1 MMCAL
6 LMVGM
11 TTLAQEGKP
20 MKVASDRQM
29 TSEQREENQLKK
41 LTSELNLDAAQ
52 QNEMSVIL
60 GERADKRDAVKA
72 ERKANQE
79 KGAKPTAE
87 EREKRRAEMD
97 AFRAEQ
103 DAKIKKVLKGDQL
116 VKWEKMKEAQKI
128 RKDKLR
134 TKGEQPQK
142 AE

>member
-20 MKVASDRQM
+20 MKVASERM

-52 QNEMSVIL
+52 QKEMAVIL
-60 GERADKRDAVKA
+60 GERAQKREAVNA
-72 ERKANQE
+72 ERKANE

-87 EREKRRAEMD
+87 AREKRRAEMD

-103 DAKIKKVLKGDQL
+103 DVKIKKVLKGDQL
-116 VKWEKMKEAQKI
+116 MKWEKMKEAQKI
-128 RKDKLR
+128 RRDKLR
-134 TKGEQPQK
+134 TKDEQPQK